1 MINLEI
7 DLGHDE
13 EPRNIYGSVIKSD
26 KTYDG
31 LTGVEI
37 KKVIDKVMSEPNFR
51 RGVLETQVF
60 IHTDLGTEDGYVNVS
75 LGLFDEWD
83 EEGDEDGWGESPI
96 WKYNLS
102 EL

>member
-1 MINLEI
+1 MIN
-7 DLGHDE
+7 
-13 EPRNIYGSVIKSD
+13 
-26 KTYDG
+26 
-31 LTGVEI
+31 
-37 KKVIDKVMSEPNFR
+37 
-51 RGVLETQVF
+51 LETQVF

>member
-7 DLGHDE
+7 ELGHDQK
-13 EPRNIYGSVIKSD
+13 PHNICGSVIKSD
-26 KTYDG
+26 KTYDS
-31 LTGVEI
+31 LTGGVIQKLVE
-37 KKVIDKVMSEPNFR
+37 KVMSEPNFR
-51 RGVLETQVF
+51 RGVIETQVY
-60 IHTDLGTEDGYVNVS
+60 IHTDLGTEEGSVNVS

-83 EEGDEDGWGESPI
+83 EEGDEDGWGNSPI